1 MFGDRWG
8 RWGCDALGAAVYY
21 IRMVQPKTP
30 PISFRPP
37 ANLLQAAEAW
47 GAARGLTRHAAF
59 IELMRRGLDAPEKVK
74 VSLPVGAERPA
85 YGSRLKKR

>member
-1 MFGDRWG
+1 
-8 RWGCDALGAAVYY
+8 
-21 IRMVQPKTP
+21 MVQPKAP

-37 ANLLQAAEAW
+37 ADLLAEVEAW

-59 IELMRRGLDAPEKVK
+59 LELMRRGLDAPEKVK
-74 VSLPVGAERPA
+74 VSLPVGSDRPA